1 MRKLRPEGC
10 QPCGVRDAVD
20 FAMPQ
25 CCDDNAVLFGEMFD
39 VRMVCHF
46 GYWILRLRCVA
57 SCLACC
63 GRGAEG
69 LNVSRENIRTCR
81 IEVMMGLIRSR

>member
-39 VRMVCHF
+39 VRMVCHAVWQLKAARYA
-46 GYWILRLRCVA
+46 GRLRLLRRRRR
-57 SCLACC
+57 
-63 GRGAEG
+63 GRLTAIDA
-69 LNVSRENIRTCR
+69 NPDVSK
-81 IEVMMGLIRSR
+81 VY